1 MSYPALKK
9 TKRPTASALSES
21 LARRQQEAYDKH
33 VRRAARCPKNAP
45 PPAPALARPAAKQHR
60 KTPAPASPL
69 RPRPRAPPPIGNN
82 LAVPKTR
89 KAKTTPAPPSR
100 PVPEVKPT
108 TYSRPKS
115 THKTTRQKPTFV
127 PPSRPVLKA
136 VFPTVRPL
144 KVPKKRQA
152 LDPLPQKK
160 VDYAP
165 LNPPANLDDD
175 SDSDTSW
182 MRYNTDGDLITDEV
196 VAKMWPVRV
205 PPSAHS
211 QIDFLSKFAEKPAGV
226 QEEEESQADED
237 DDWWQY
243 LSSEEQEQ
251 QAQPATIEDS
261 FQRWLDAP
269 EEEVVSSVEPE
280 PSLEDRL
287 ARLTMPSPIS
297 VPDVPQGHRS
307 RQALSTSR
315 PAWSILLPSYQMK
328 LDRDAAAG
336 FISRF
341 KDDNADDDGETT
353 GRPWDNDFA
362 LDPAARHLPAL
373 RQDRLP
379 VRIPSLAALDA
390 HLDAMNIPRSG
401 YRRPRTAPSRSSVS
415 ASDKQSTVPSTAPP
429 TTAISKASRIPAPA
443 KKVRTRGRRHRFIF
457 FH

>member
-9 TKRPTASALSES
+9 TKRSTATALSES

-136 VFPTVRPL
+136 VFPTVGPL
-144 KVPKKRQA
+144 K
-152 LDPLPQKK
+152 
-160 VDYAP
+160 
-165 LNPPANLDDD
+165 
-175 SDSDTSW
+175 
-182 MRYNTDGDLITDEV
+182 RYNTDGDLITDEV

-226 QEEEESQADED
+226 QEEEESQAYED

-251 QAQPATIEDS
+251 QAQPAAIEDS

-328 LDRDAAAG
+328 LDRDAAGG

-443 KKVRTRGRRHRFIF
+443 KKGARLQVGLLVATGVSTAPPSMAWETNKPDQMQLMKGHVG
-457 FH
+457 

>member
-1 MSYPALKK
+1 MI
-9 TKRPTASALSES
+9 PT
-21 LARRQQEAYDKH
+21 
-33 VRRAARCPKNAP
+33 P
-45 PPAPALARPAAKQHR
+45 
-60 KTPAPASPL
+60 TPA
-69 RPRPRAPPPIGNN
+69 GW
-82 LAVPKTR
+82 
-89 KAKTTPAPPSR
+89 
-100 PVPEVKPT
+100 
-108 TYSRPKS
+108 Y
-115 THKTTRQKPTFV
+115 
-127 PPSRPVLKA
+127 
-136 VFPTVRPL
+136 
-144 KVPKKRQA
+144 
-152 LDPLPQKK
+152 
-160 VDYAP
+160 
-165 LNPPANLDDD
+165 
-175 SDSDTSW
+175 
-182 MRYNTDGDLITDEV
+182 RYNTDGDLITDEV

-226 QEEEESQADED
+226 QEEEESQAYED

-251 QAQPATIEDS
+251 QAQPAAIEDS

-328 LDRDAAAG
+328 LDRDAAGG

-443 KKVRTRGRRHRFIF
+443 KKVRTRVSLLVRKREPPILERKKNELTCSKISNAGASAHRVYESITALSPSTRSRIPSCSSPCRLQAPSSRPTGRTAPAAGATLDSGKQPSTA
-457 FH
+457 

>member
-1 MSYPALKK
+1 
-9 TKRPTASALSES
+9 
-21 LARRQQEAYDKH
+21 
-33 VRRAARCPKNAP
+33 
-45 PPAPALARPAAKQHR
+45 
-60 KTPAPASPL
+60 
-69 RPRPRAPPPIGNN
+69 
-82 LAVPKTR
+82 
-89 KAKTTPAPPSR
+89 
-100 PVPEVKPT
+100 
-108 TYSRPKS
+108 
-115 THKTTRQKPTFV
+115 
-127 PPSRPVLKA
+127 
-136 VFPTVRPL
+136 
-144 KVPKKRQA
+144 
-152 LDPLPQKK
+152 
-160 VDYAP
+160 
-165 LNPPANLDDD
+165 
-175 SDSDTSW
+175 
-182 MRYNTDGDLITDEV
+182 MRYNTDGDLITDEL

-211 QIDFLSKFAEKPAGV
+211 QLDFLSKFAEKPAGV
-226 QEEEESQADED
+226 QEEEESKADED

-251 QAQPATIEDS
+251 QAQPANIEDS
-261 FQRWLDAP
+261 VQRWLDAP
-269 EEEVVSSVEPE
+269 EEESVSLVEPE

-315 PAWSILLPSYQMK
+315 PAWSILLPSHQMK

-341 KDDNADDDGETT
+341 KDDNTDDDGETA

-379 VRIPSLAALDA
+379 VRIPTLAALDA

-401 YRRPRTAPSRSSVS
+401 YHRPRTAPSRSSVS
-415 ASDKQSTVPSTAPP
+415 ASDKQSTVPSTAPT

-457 FH
+457 FR

>member
-1 MSYPALKK
+1 MSYSALKK
-9 TKRPTASALSES
+9 TKRPTATALSES

-33 VRRAARCPKNAP
+33 VRRAARCPKNAL
-45 PPAPALARPAAKQHR
+45 PPAPTLARPAAKHR
-60 KTPAPASPL
+60 KTPAPASPF
-69 RPRPRAPPPIGNN
+69 RPRPKAPPPIGNT

-115 THKTTRQKPTFV
+115 TQKTTRQKPTFV
-127 PPSRPVLKA
+127 PSSRPVLKA
-136 VFPTVRPL
+136 AFPTVGSL

-152 LDPLPQKK
+152 L
-160 VDYAP
+160 
-165 LNPPANLDDD
+165 
-175 SDSDTSW
+175 
-182 MRYNTDGDLITDEV
+182 RYNTDGDLITDEV

-211 QIDFLSKFAEKPAGV
+211 QLDFLSKFAEKPAGV
-226 QEEEESQADED
+226 QEEEDSKPDED

-251 QAQPATIEDS
+251 QAQPADIEDS

-269 EEEVVSSVEPE
+269 EEEIVSSVEPE

-297 VPDVPQGHRS
+297 VLDVPQGHRS
-307 RQALSTSR
+307 RQALSTTR

-328 LDRDAAAG
+328 PDRDAAVG

-341 KDDNADDDGETT
+341 KDDNTDDCETT

-379 VRIPSLAALDA
+379 ARIPSLAALDA

-401 YRRPRTAPSRSSVS
+401 YHRPRTAPSRSSVS
-415 ASDKQSTVPSTAPP
+415 ASDKQSTAPSTAP
-429 TTAISKASRIPAPA
+429 TTTTISKASRIPGPA